1 MKKITLLCLSI
12 FFSSIISAQVSSYT
26 FLQSNTTYTPIS
38 GATILGLATND
49 DTSFNALNIG
59 FTFNYGGLNYTQ
71 LSVNSNGFL
80 TFDATATSS
89 YISISNAVAG
99 ASNNLVAGFND
110 DLQGVVG
117 SSLSYVT
124 SGTSPNRVF
133 TLQWT
138 NYRNY
143 ISSGSS
149 ADSYNFQ
156 IKLFET
162 SNVVQVVY
170 GTMAKDA
177 TNRTRQV
184 GLRGNSN
191 TVFNNRATATDWS
204 GTIQGTMN
212 IDSCAHTTTVSPATG
227 LTFTWT
233 PPNCAAPT
241 SLNAS
246 PLTPTSGTI
255 NWTASASAT
264 SGYEYV
270 VSTTNTTPTAAGTVV
285 TGTSVAIGPLTANTT
300 YYFFIRSNCGSG
312 NFSGWTSFSF
322 FTGICV
328 PSSTSNLTYIDSF
341 STTGGTTNISN
352 NVSGYTTGGYQ
363 NNFSSTGVTTFSGGS
378 INYSFTL
385 VAGVAT
391 GVNAGVAIWVDW
403 NSNLSFELSERVY
416 TSNSYIVNGIYTGA
430 IAVPLGL
437 PLGNYTMR
445 IRTDYNNINP
455 DPCAASFNRTE
466 AEDYKV
472 ILVTPPTDDLDF
484 NNIQYIS
491 DGVNGSNTNF
501 TVPAGTSL
509 TAYAEGYEAG
519 VTEAAGAG
527 TGIEAWIGSFNTNT
541 NPNTWPESAWSV
553 ATYLDN
559 QGNNDNFSK
568 TFVLPVGTNYVASR
582 WKLNSATYTYG
593 GYNGSWNGTTN
604 NSIVVTVNPLLNDEC
619 TGSQLLTVGGVYADN
634 PVQTSNLYATTSPQA
649 TPTTCFGYNGGD
661 IWFKTVVPASGN
673 LTIETGVTNASTGID
688 TVVTAYSGDCTN
700 LVQVG
705 CDDDGATET
714 TFGLSKLSLTG
725 LTPNADIYLRVYEYN
740 NDVSGGFKISVYDAS
755 LANENFDSSKF
766 KFYPNPVKDVLNL
779 SYNNTIDEVK
789 IYNLLGQEVYSNVIN
804 ATESSL
810 NVSQLTL
817 GTYLVRVKSNNEIS
831 TFKIIKQ

>member
-472 ILVTPPTDDLDF
+472 ILVTPPTDAMDF

>member
-49 DTSFNALNIG
+49 DTSFNALNID

-472 ILVTPPTDDLDF
+472 ILVTPPTDAMDF

>member
-49 DTSFNALNIG
+49 DTSFNALNID

-117 SSLSYVT
+117 SGLSYVT

-133 TLQWT
+133 TVQWT

-472 ILVTPPTDDLDF
+472 ILVTPPTDAMDF

-740 NDVSGGFKISVYDAS
+740 NDVSGGLKISVYDAS

-817 GTYLVRVKSNNEIS
+817 GTYLVKVKSNNEIS